1 MSGKGVHKII
11 SLISIGRIDRQ
22 KSLEIKTFPVVLDAP
37 YRDLERTFILRAI
50 KNIEI

>member
-1 MSGKGVHKII
+1 MQRFATAII
-11 SLISIGRIDRQ
+11 MNSSL
-22 KSLEIKTFPVVLDAP
+22 LLFPLDLDAP